1 MLSYLLE
8 KFVRRLCGRWLRN
21 FSAEN
26 LSVSLG
32 GTVSFDDLWLNT
44 SELNK
49 MMLPFEPVAA
59 HAAKLRLELPLNLS
73 GAVTLTVDDV
83 DIYLRSADYDV
94 DGEAARR
101 AVEIAVNLYWANYL
115 RPPQEAAKKKGD
127 AAKAEPEGEH
137 QSATALSDTISSIVK
152 SSVLVIRRVHVRV
165 ESPRPGT
172 ELGDGQG
179 RKKVIQCRFNVS
191 DGTGEKLLSGCVI
204 HKLTVDGASP
214 AAAAENVVAK
224 KIRFTGVA
232 CYCGAGDGASGCDEA
247 DAAQRKQRDARVV
260 AALRGAWPR
269 AALTDG
275 AGDATFGDMIY
286 GVDDAAAKR
295 KALELARRARCL
307 GPREEAA
314 AAGRNRA
321 LLRRGALRH
330 DAVVGP
336 RGGLKQQTPPVG
348 SDGGA
353 VAATSCARGSQGGN
367 RVIQRRFNDLAAP
380 RSGRADAATWRAWF
394 DEWRGAARYVAIR
407 KLLHKHVR
415 CGVFRDESS
424 GEAYYELGESSCVT
438 RAGKFYVHP
447 CQLARDEVGRA
458 RRAVD
463 QQRDVRVDLR
473 LLAPDFAGEAPAFD
487 AAAGAECARS
497 PPSALRGATATWDDA
512 AEGKT
517 WHELRPK
524 NSAAPTLALSLVEV
538 GVAGTYETRLGTVLV
553 PFASLEPPRTRKD
566 TAVRELSVF
575 LDAKDAPEA
584 SSWFGRK
591 AAGPKTKVSFVVAL
605 ARSSTDVP
613 KARKAL
619 AGFLDGARKR
629 RWRAR
634 ASGHDGDVRPLD
646 RRLARRG
653 RRPWSSSAEPEPSWF
668 KPSAGGVVLVAPD
681 GASCAATPTRRT
693 ATRAAPRC
701 RWRRLAR
708 RRRAAGRTAR
718 KRFLDAASSPYLSAG
733 ACLDV
738 DGQRLAL
745 AVPTPTPLSP
755 HLRLPSY
762 ALVAKPADNAPPTFA
777 DFVSSQGEPEPPKP
791 AAKAKSPKSPRKI
804 PSFAKKA
811 SKKKEPPE
819 PAVVAVAADDP
830 FEDPPPNNGL
840 NSLAKCAIM

>member
-32 GTVSFDDLWLNT
+32 GT
-44 SELNK
+44 
-49 MMLPFEPVAA
+49 
-59 HAAKLRLELPLNLS
+59 LRLELPLNLS

-179 RKKVIQCRFNVS
+179 RKRVIQRRFNVS

-295 KALELARRARCL
+295 KARSSRTLARCL
-307 GPREEAA
+307 GRSGGGRPRP
-314 AAGRNRA
+314 GRNRA

-336 RGGLKQQTPPVG
+336 RGGPQ
-348 SDGGA
+348 
-353 VAATSCARGSQGGN
+353 AADAARGVRRRRSRRGGELRPWITGRN
-367 RVIQRRFNDLAAP
+367 RVIQRRFNTAQHAATPAAAARALERVRARWAAAIGAARTSLAAPRRGPAAP
-380 RSGRADAATWRAWF
+380 RSGRAGAATWRAWF

-463 QQRDVRVDLR
+463 QQVRPRRYRPPFPPRRGAAPGVAPTAWASLATRPGSTLDFEVD
-473 LLAPDFAGEAPAFD
+473 DWEIDGEA
-487 AAAGAECARS
+487 G
-497 PPSALRGATATWDDA
+497 
-512 AEGKT
+512 
-517 WHELRPK
+517 
-524 NSAAPTLALSLVEV
+524 
-538 GVAGTYETRLGTVLV
+538 
-553 PFASLEPPRTRKD
+553 
-566 TAVRELSVF
+566 
-575 LDAKDAPEA
+575 
-584 SSWFGRK
+584 
-591 AAGPKTKVSFVVAL
+591 
-605 ARSSTDVP
+605 
-613 KARKAL
+613 
-619 AGFLDGARKR
+619 
-629 RWRAR
+629 
-634 ASGHDGDVRPLD
+634 
-646 RRLARRG
+646 
-653 RRPWSSSAEPEPSWF
+653 
-668 KPSAGGVVLVAPD
+668 
-681 GASCAATPTRRT
+681 
-693 ATRAAPRC
+693 
-701 RWRRLAR
+701 
-708 RRRAAGRTAR
+708 
-718 KRFLDAASSPYLSAG
+718 
-733 ACLDV
+733 
-738 DGQRLAL
+738 
-745 AVPTPTPLSP
+745 
-755 HLRLPSY
+755 
-762 ALVAKPADNAPPTFA
+762 
-777 DFVSSQGEPEPPKP
+777 
-791 AAKAKSPKSPRKI
+791 
-804 PSFAKKA
+804 
-811 SKKKEPPE
+811 
-819 PAVVAVAADDP
+819 
-830 FEDPPPNNGL
+830 
-840 NSLAKCAIM
+840 